1 MLSTPSGVA
10 TKYGDG
16 KTDKDGSI
24 TPSQVPEKKLVVEV
38 STVAPTANELPW
50 PSDLF
55 GAGELQRAA
64 PGLRVNV
71 ARNRSDR

>member
-16 KTDKDGSI
+16 KTDKDASI

-38 STVAPTANELPW
+38 SIVAPVANEFPW
-50 PSDLF
+50 PAIFSVL
-55 GAGELQRAA
+55 ENCSEPPQ
-64 PGLRVNV
+64 VCE
-71 ARNRSDR
+71 